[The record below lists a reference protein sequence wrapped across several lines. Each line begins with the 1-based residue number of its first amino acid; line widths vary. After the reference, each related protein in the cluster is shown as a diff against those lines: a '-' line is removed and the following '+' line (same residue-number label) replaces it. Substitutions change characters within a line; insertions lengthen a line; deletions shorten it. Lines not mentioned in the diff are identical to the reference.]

1 MDLLPRKHTPVL
13 YVLGLLQGTG
23 CPPADFSRKEII
35 MGYQGTGVTGDAEE
49 TDSELWP
56 QE

>member
-1 MDLLPRKHTPVL
+1 MDLPRKHTPML

-35 MGYQGTGVTGDAEE
+35 MGYQGTGVIGDAEE